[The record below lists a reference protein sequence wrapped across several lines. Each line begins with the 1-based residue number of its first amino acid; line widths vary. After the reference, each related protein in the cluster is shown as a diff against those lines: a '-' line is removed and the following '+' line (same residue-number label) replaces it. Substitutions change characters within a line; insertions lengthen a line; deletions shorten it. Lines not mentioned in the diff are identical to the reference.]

1 MLFYNVYGPV
11 LVSTVMNLVFNMQW
25 VELTI
30 KTIQKSNAEDNTDAI
45 LAEAE
50 FIFNNADLFIVDEEF
65 ATAA

>member
-1 MLFYNVYGPV
+1 
-11 LVSTVMNLVFNMQW
+11 MQW

-30 KTIQKSNAEDNTDAI
+30 KTIRKLNAKDNTDAI

-65 ATAA
+65 ALAA

>member
-1 MLFYNVYGPV
+1 
-11 LVSTVMNLVFNMQW
+11 MQW

-30 KTIQKSNAEDNTDAI
+30 KPIQKLNAEDNTDAI

-50 FIFNNADLFIVDEEF
+50 FIFNNADMFIVDEEF